1 MLVLQ
6 AKCKEEG
13 KIMSEKSLLDYGFD
27 VLNGSKDPIKFIDLF
42 NEAVKLSG
50 LTLSE
55 SELKIRMS
63 KFYTQL
69 SLDGRF
75 ITLTDNNW
83 DLRCRH
89 VFEQVHLDMI
99 DAYSD
104 EEDEIDE
111 EEQKLLRQELGDEEE
126 EEVEDDDLDF
136 DKPVKDADEDDGD
149 DF

>member
-1 MLVLQ
+1 
-6 AKCKEEG
+6 
-13 KIMSEKSLLDYGFD
+13 MSEKSLLDYGFD
-27 VLNGSKDPIKFIDLF
+27 VLSQSKEPKKFIDIF

-50 LTLSE
+50 LELSE
-55 SELKIRMS
+55 SDLRVRMS

-83 DLRCRH
+83 DLRSRH

-104 EEDEIDE
+104 EDEEVDE
-111 EEQKLLRQELGDEEE
+111 EEQKLLREELGEVEEE
-126 EEVEDDDLDF
+126 EQEENDDLDF
-136 DKPVKDADEDDGD
+136 DKPVKDPDDGD
-149 DF
+149 EDL